1 MRAAGPAVTHE
12 TKYPALNN
20 DVLRA
25 LYATKVP
32 RRLQKPTVPRTRETL
47 LLLVVVLLVVGV
59 GAITLIASEGEGDDD
74 TDDIKHTDQSRAD
87 VIGGL

>member
-32 RRLQKPTVPRTRETL
+32 RRLQKPTVPRTREILL
-47 LLLVVVLLVVGV
+47 LLLVLVGVVGVGV
-59 GAITLIASEGEGDDD
+59 GAIPLIASEGEGDDD
-74 TDDIKHTDQSRAD
+74 TDMFDDDIKHT
-87 VIGGL
+87 